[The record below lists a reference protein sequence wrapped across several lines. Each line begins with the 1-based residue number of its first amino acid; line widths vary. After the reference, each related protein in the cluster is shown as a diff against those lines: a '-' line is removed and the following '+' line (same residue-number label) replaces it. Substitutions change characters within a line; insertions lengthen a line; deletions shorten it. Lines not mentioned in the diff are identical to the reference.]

1 MSDEEN
7 NQENPQI
14 NVCFLNNKIEDFDL
28 PPSLNE
34 FRIKIK
40 KLLQIPNQYDEIYIT
55 YFLDERDNDNED
67 PKELFY
73 EIKRDDEYKILLDLI
88 RQEEIKGETIYIET
102 ERIPE
107 EISREASTTFEQEI
121 ECLVKAQLKAA
132 GERIKKG
139 LSGKME
145 LNPCSK
151 QQKKKCAKCG
161 EFIIGDMFRGVCD
174 KERKIYCNKCS
185 YIANMPMFVIH

>member
-1 MSDEEN
+1 MADEEN

-28 PPSLNE
+28 PSSLNE

-40 KLLQIPNQYDEIYIT
+40 KLFQIPNQYDEIYIT
-55 YFLDERDNDNED
+55 YLLDEQNNDNEN
-67 PKELFY
+67 PKEIFN
-73 EIKRDDEYKILLDLI
+73 EIKREDEYQNLLEFI

-107 EISREASTTFEQEI
+107 EISRETSTSFEQEI

-139 LSGKME
+139 LSGKIE

-151 QQKKKCAKCG
+151 QQKKKCDKCG
-161 EFIIGDMFRGVCD
+161 EFIIGDMFRGVYD
-174 KERKIYCNKCS
+174 KERKMYCNKCS
-185 YIANMPMFVIH
+185 YIPNMPMFVIH